1 MYNEKVIKAF
11 SNPQNVGEI
20 ENPSGIGTVG
30 NATCGDIMQ
39 ITLKIEDDIIKDAK
53 FKTFGCAA
61 AVATSSTATSM
72 IIGKTVEE
80 AEKLTNAEVVNK
92 LDGLPPQKMHCSVLA
107 EEAIHAAIEDY
118 RKKQAENK

>member
-39 ITLKIEDDIIKDAK
+39 ITLKIEDDVIKDAK

-80 AEKLTNAEVVNK
+80 AEKLTNAEVVYK